1 MRVLI
6 IAIILLLIFPANALP
21 KYSEETGLECTACHT
36 NPKTGDLNE
45 FGKEFRMKKE
55 FSFSVSRELAFIVGS
70 LHLFSAVFW
79 VGAII
84 FVHVIL
90 TPDIVVAGGA
100 PKKELLL
107 GWTGIF
113 CTGIS
118 GFLLTYF
125 KYSSV
130 EELLT
135 TESGKIILVKIF
147 IYLFMVSTA
156 VLLTFSLNRKFKE
169 AQVNPALISKVN
181 LAKLEKFDRIEDK
194 SRVLVSVF
202 GLVYDFSTSKMWKDG
217 VHAGVHKA
225 WRDLTEEIK
234 KSPHGISVLERFKPI
249 GYVGEALKNLE
260 EVKSA
265 VKVFKLMA
273 YMNLFLGVLAVFLG
287 SYVRWML

>member
-1 MRVLI
+1 MVITL
-6 IAIILLLIFPANALP
+6 ILLLAFPAKALP
-21 KYSEETGLECTACHT
+21 KYSEETGLECAACHT

-45 FGKEFRMKKE
+45 FGREFKVKKE
-55 FSFSVSRELAFIVGS
+55 FSRGVGREVVFIVGS

-79 VGAII
+79 IGAII

-113 CTGIS
+113 LTGIT

-125 KYSSV
+125 KYASL

-135 TESGKIILVKIF
+135 SESGKIVLVKIF
-147 IYLFMVSTA
+147 IYLFMLSTA
-156 VLLTFSLNRKFKE
+156 VLLTFKLNKKFRESKI
-169 AQVNPALISKVN
+169 NPSLISNVDIK
-181 LAKLEKFDRIEDK
+181 KLERFDRIDDK

-202 GLVYDFSTSKMWKDG
+202 GLVYDFSSSKSWKDG
-217 VHAGVHKA
+217 IHAGYHKA

-234 KSPHGISVLERFKPI
+234 NSPHGLSVLERFKPV
-249 GYVGEALKNLE
+249 GYVGNALENFK

-265 VKVFKLMA
+265 VKAFKIMA
-273 YMNLFLGVLAVFLG
+273 YANLLLGVLAVFLG
-287 SYVRWML
+287 SYIRWMT